1 MDPMERLRMMKED
14 IRSSIGDLLNVSDD
28 PYQEEVLRI
37 MLELSNNLK
46 VKNSVVEYSRRLNE
60 EEEGLEDG

>member
-46 VKNSVVEYSRRLNE
+46 VKNSVAEYSRRLNE
-60 EEEGLEDG
+60 EEGLEDG